1 VLAALVHSQ
10 QLCNGH
16 AAHLADDIYIQPAVV
31 GLCFRR
37 CIKAAAIGAAIAD
50 GTHQAVHIQ
59 RFTID
64 GVLHPA
70 ADVSAQLFHNGKH
83 IGHLAAA
90 QRDAPELRDAVGNL
104 RIQTGSA
111 DGGRKAKA
119 GLHQIDAHRPTG
131 QLGIQIQKLFL
142 CTKGAQKIVAAAKG
156 QTAHGCICIAIEP
169 GERFVEGAVAAGS
182 EDPQF
187 FPALPG
193 LLRSGIGQLPGM
205 TGVICDLNGIFFRR
219 KPCTRG
225 GNIDLLRQRTG
236 AIGLTGSWIQKKQC
250 AHGLPP
256 AILLLL

>member
-1 VLAALVHSQ
+1 M
-10 QLCNGH
+10 
-16 AAHLADDIYIQPAVV
+16 
-31 GLCFRR
+31 RR
-37 CIKAAAIGAAIAD
+37 NFEETGI
-50 GTHQAVHIQ
+50 
-59 RFTID
+59 R
-64 GVLHPA
+64 
-70 ADVSAQLFHNGKH
+70 
-83 IGHLAAA
+83 
-90 QRDAPELRDAVGNL
+90 NL

-156 QTAHGCICIAIEP
+156 QTAHGCICIAIDP

-182 EDPQF
+182 EYSQF

-236 AIGLTGSWIQKKQC
+236 AIGLGFKRNNVRMDFLLQFCCFYDNRKPKGCKSQSHNVPAPYAQKRSGWLRSPLQTKKYRPGSC
-250 AHGLPP
+250 NSGRSF
-256 AILLLL
+256 

>member
-1 VLAALVHSQ
+1 M
-10 QLCNGH
+10 
-16 AAHLADDIYIQPAVV
+16 
-31 GLCFRR
+31 
-37 CIKAAAIGAAIAD
+37 
-50 GTHQAVHIQ
+50 
-59 RFTID
+59 
-64 GVLHPA
+64 
-70 ADVSAQLFHNGKH
+70 SAQLFHNGKH

-156 QTAHGCICIAIEP
+156 QTAHGCICIAIDP

-187 FPALPG
+187 FPALLG

-225 GNIDLLRQRTG
+225 GSIDLLRQRTG
-236 AIGLTGSWIQKKQC
+236 AIGLTGSWVQKKQC